1 MAREYR
7 RARNLPAEGTLA
19 ALAACCGGCRPVVVA
34 LAAVG
39 GGEVPISEQCFDR
52 SASSKSRQMFLKFA
66 TFVSQ
71 NCRKT
76 SGKSKVGLNVTRS
89 EHNTMNIAC
98 SD

>member
-39 GGEVPISEQCFDR
+39 GGRGPDLG
-52 SASSKSRQMFLKFA
+52 AMF
-66 TFVSQ
+66 
-71 NCRKT
+71 
-76 SGKSKVGLNVTRS
+76 
-89 EHNTMNIAC
+89 
-98 SD
+98 